1 MYDYCLYLIAKSQKK
16 KNLIK
21 EFANK
26 LNSVVFIEDVYSR
39 SKIGK
44 LLFKTKYINTL
55 IDKFIYK
62 VRGVSHNEAL
72 DIIEKKTFEL
82 LKNNFLEKH

>member
-1 MYDYCLYLIAKSQKK
+1 MLIFNCQKSKK
-16 KNLIK
+16 KILIK

-44 LLFKTKYINTL
+44 DYYLKQNISSTL

-82 LKNNFLEKH
+82 LKNNFFLEKH